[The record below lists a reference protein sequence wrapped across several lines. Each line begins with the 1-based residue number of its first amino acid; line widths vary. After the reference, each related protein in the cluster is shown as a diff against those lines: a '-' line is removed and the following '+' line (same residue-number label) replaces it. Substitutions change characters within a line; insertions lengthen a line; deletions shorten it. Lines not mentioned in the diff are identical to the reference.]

1 MPYLAKI
8 VVFWIAVCAAIW
20 LLKRFPASL
29 PARVAFARLGPEPI
43 RGELRSRYLLRWT
56 GCLGTWFAQALS
68 VWAACW
74 LMLRL
79 DPTLLE
85 STEFVVFASAIV
97 PLLGAASGGGALV
110 TLGLSLRL
118 RRHGAALK
126 ARRASTG
133 HSYS

>member
-8 VVFWIAVCAAIW
+8 VIFWIAVCAAIW

-43 RGELRSRYLLRWT
+43 PGELRSRYLLRWA
-56 GCLGTWFAQALS
+56 GCLGTWFAQAVS

-74 LMLRL
+74 LTLHL

-85 STEFVVFASAIV
+85 STGFVVFASAIV
-97 PLLGAASGGGALV
+97 PSLGVASGVGAFV
-110 TLGLSLRL
+110 AMGLSLRL
-118 RRHGAALK
+118 RRRGAALE
-126 ARRASTG
+126 ARRVSTS
-133 HSYS
+133 HSCS